1 MRREGRQHGMVRSSA
16 ILPAESDPRP
26 NNARVPN
33 HVGAPPAAGF
43 FAKAPSRPTNHSK
56 CTARCRRERCKDCHF
71 SPVSKSRDKAKGAHK
86 LRSCDVVLNH
96 RLVLW
101 RVVDG
106 GRLLSSRKISASEI
120 VDHLYASSQHEGDDY
135 DDQNMEEGAGYGHG
149 GPLLEAVDP
158 KEGHSGAKYE
168 ETGESSIDSD
178 EDSEIGFHMIG
189 PAPCFAPVNLVAAK
203 LVSACFSLD
212 RPSYADRVFAHV
224 PRPSPFLWNSM
235 IKGYVGLGRHR
246 DALLVYRRMLDCGCC
261 LDSFSFTSALKAC
274 SNLLALEEG
283 MALHGHVLKLG
294 LGADIYI
301 ATSLMDLY
309 GMCSQALD
317 ARKVF
322 DHMPDKDVVAWNV
335 MLSSYA
341 RLGMMRLAEQLFE
354 EIPLRNLHGLKPDKV
369 MVVTMLSA
377 IADLG
382 MLDSGKWFHE
392 YVKKNE
398 IAIDAYVGNALVDM
412 YAKCGSIQDARLVFD
427 EIIQKNISCYNS
439 MIFGLAA
446 HGLGE
451 EALEIFTDAERTGIG
466 IDDIT
471 MTAVLTACSHSGLVE
486 EGLKYFKTMQNVYGI
501 EPKKEHYG
509 CIVDLLGRAGRFYE
523 AMQIIETTE
532 DDSFILG
539 TLAAACRTHGN
550 LG

>member
-1 MRREGRQHGMVRSSA
+1 
-16 ILPAESDPRP
+16 
-26 NNARVPN
+26 
-33 HVGAPPAAGF
+33 
-43 FAKAPSRPTNHSK
+43 
-56 CTARCRRERCKDCHF
+56 
-71 SPVSKSRDKAKGAHK
+71 
-86 LRSCDVVLNH
+86 
-96 RLVLW
+96 
-101 RVVDG
+101 
-106 GRLLSSRKISASEI
+106 
-120 VDHLYASSQHEGDDY
+120 
-135 DDQNMEEGAGYGHG
+135 
-149 GPLLEAVDP
+149 
-158 KEGHSGAKYE
+158 
-168 ETGESSIDSD
+168 
-178 EDSEIGFHMIG
+178 
-189 PAPCFAPVNLVAAK
+189 
-203 LVSACFSLD
+203 
-212 RPSYADRVFAHV
+212 
-224 PRPSPFLWNSM
+224 M
-235 IKGYVGLGRHR
+235 IKGYVGLGCHR
-246 DALLVYRRMLDCGCC
+246 DALLVYRRMLDCGCR
-261 LDSFSFTSALKAC
+261 LDSFSFTSTLKAC

-294 LGADIYI
+294 LGADIYV
-301 ATSLMDLY
+301 ATSMMDLY

-341 RLGMMRLAEQLFE
+341 LLGMMQLAEQLFE
-354 EIPLRNLHGLKPDKV
+354 EIPLRNVNSWTALICGFLECGDLSESMVAFHQMQLHGLKPDKV

-398 IAIDAYVGNALVDM
+398 IAIDAYVGNALIDM
-412 YAKCGSIQDARLVFD
+412 YAKCGSIQDARLVLG
-427 EIIQKNISCYNS
+427 ELIQKNISCYNS

-451 EALEIFTDAERTGIG
+451 DALDIFTHAVRTGIG

-486 EGLKYFKTMQNVYGI
+486 EGLKYFKTMRNVYGI

-509 CIVDLLGRAGRFYE
+509 CIVDLLGRAGRFDE

-532 DDSFILG
+532 EDSFILG

-550 LG
+550 LGLANELVKNISILDPANCGFLVLQADAEAASGSKEYEVYTLNSGTGRMVWTLNLLTNKADHVNNTSKH

>member
-1 MRREGRQHGMVRSSA
+1 MKREGRQHGMVRSSA

-26 NNARVPN
+26 NDARVPN

-106 GRLLSSRKISASEI
+106 GRSWSSKKVSASEI
-120 VDHLYASSQHEGDDY
+120 VDHLYDDASRHEGDDY

-158 KEGHSGAKYE
+158 TEGHSGAKDE
-168 ETGESSIDSD
+168 EMGESSTGSD
-178 EDSEIGFHMIG
+178 EDSEIGFHRTCSLLRSCVSFPRLTQIH
-189 PAPCFAPVNLVAAK
+189 ARIVRHAIYSSNLVAAK

-212 RPSYADRVFAHV
+212 RPDRVFAHV

-246 DALLVYRRMLDCGCC
+246 DALLVYRRMLDCGCR
-261 LDSFSFTSALKAC
+261 LDNCSFTSALKAC

-301 ATSLMDLY
+301 ATSLMDLS
-309 GMCSQALD
+309 GMCS
-317 ARKVF
+317 
-322 DHMPDKDVVAWNV
+322 
-335 MLSSYA
+335 SS
-341 RLGMMRLAEQLFE
+341 
-354 EIPLRNLHGLKPDKV
+354 
-369 MVVTMLSA
+369 
-377 IADLG
+377 
-382 MLDSGKWFHE
+382 
-392 YVKKNE
+392 
-398 IAIDAYVGNALVDM
+398 
-412 YAKCGSIQDARLVFD
+412 
-427 EIIQKNISCYNS
+427 
-439 MIFGLAA
+439 
-446 HGLGE
+446 
-451 EALEIFTDAERTGIG
+451 TG
-466 IDDIT
+466 
-471 MTAVLTACSHSGLVE
+471 CS
-486 EGLKYFKTMQNVYGI
+486 
-501 EPKKEHYG
+501 
-509 CIVDLLGRAGRFYE
+509 
-523 AMQIIETTE
+523 
-532 DDSFILG
+532 
-539 TLAAACRTHGN
+539 
-550 LG
+550 